1 MLYRKFCVKKCC
13 IAAMLFYI
21 SANIFGRKNGRGAQ
35 GEKSIARFTI
45 RVYGVRKKIENE
57 KSFSLR
63 FVL

>member
-1 MLYRKFCVKKCC
+1 
-13 IAAMLFYI
+13 MLFYI